1 MFYIKLSTNEVTEK
15 MNSRKFRHELKY
27 YLNTAD
33 YLIIKNRLSTIAG
46 PDEHTDSSGSY
57 RIRSLY
63 FETPDDKA
71 LLEKLYGVNE
81 REKFRIRYYNNDTSF
96 IRLEKKTKINNLT
109 NKISAP
115 ITKDECEKL
124 IAGDTEWMRESKNGL
139 ILELYAKMK
148 YELLRPKT
156 LVDYMREPFV
166 YRPGNVRVTF
176 DTKISTGVNST
187 DMFNAKTTMIKT
199 HGEPVII
206 MEVKYDN
213 YLPSIIRS
221 MVQVQNRRVTA
232 FSKYAVARVFG

>member
-1 MFYIKLSTNEVTEK
+1 MKQ
-15 MNSRKFRHELKY
+15 RKFRHELKY
-27 YLNTAD
+27 YLNTTD
-33 YLIIKNRLSTIAG
+33 YLIIKKRLSTIAG
-46 PDEHTDSSGSY
+46 PDEHTDGNGPY

-71 LLEKLYGVNE
+71 LLEKLNGVNE

-96 IRLEKKTKINNLT
+96 IRLEKKSKINNLT
-109 NKISAP
+109 NKITAP

-124 IAGDTEWMRESKNGL
+124 IEGDTEWMKESKNGL
-139 ILELYAKMK
+139 LLELYANMK
-148 YELLRPKT
+148 YELLHPKT

-166 YRPGNVRVTF
+166 YRPGNMRVTF

-187 DMFNAKTTMIKT
+187 DMFNAKTPMIKT
-199 HGEPVII
+199 NGEPVII
-206 MEVKYDN
+206 IEIKYDN
-213 YLPSIIRS
+213 YLPDIIRS

>member
-1 MFYIKLSTNEVTEK
+1 MKQRT
-15 MNSRKFRHELKY
+15 FRHELKY
-27 YLNTAD
+27 YLNLAD
-33 YLIIKNRLSTIAG
+33 YLIIKKRLSTIAG
-46 PDEHTDSSGSY
+46 PDEHTGENGSY

-71 LLEKLYGVNE
+71 LLEKLYGINE
-81 REKFRIRYYNNDTSF
+81 REKFRIRYYNEDTSF

-115 ITKDECEKL
+115 ITKEECEKL
-124 IAGDTEWMRESKNGL
+124 IAGDTEWMKESENGL
-139 ILELYAKMK
+139 LIELYAKMK

-187 DMFNAKTTMIKT
+187 DMFNAKTPMIKT

-213 YLPSIIRS
+213 YLPAIIRS

-232 FSKYAVARVFG
+232 FSKYAAARVFG

>member
-1 MFYIKLSTNEVTEK
+1 MKQ
-15 MNSRKFRHELKY
+15 RKFRHELKY

-33 YLIIKNRLSTIAG
+33 YLIIKNRLSAIAG
-46 PDEHTDSSGSY
+46 PDEHTDANGSY

-96 IRLEKKTKINNLT
+96 IHLEKKTKINNLT
-109 NKISAP
+109 NKIAASV
-115 ITKDECEKL
+115 TKDECEKL

-139 ILELYAKMK
+139 LLELYAKMK

-166 YRPGNVRVTF
+166 YRSGNVRVTF

-187 DMFNAKTTMIKT
+187 DMFNAKTPMIKT

-213 YLPSIIRS
+213 YLPEIIRS

>member
-1 MFYIKLSTNEVTEK
+1 
-15 MNSRKFRHELKY
+15 MNPRKFRHELKY

-46 PDEHTDSSGSY
+46 PDEHADANGSY

-96 IRLEKKTKINNLT
+96 IRLEKKIKINNLT

-115 ITKDECEKL
+115 ITQEECEKL
-124 IAGDTEWMRESKNGL
+124 IAGDTEWMKESKNGL
-139 ILELYAKMK
+139 LLELYAKMK

-187 DMFNAKTTMIKT
+187 EMFNAKTPMIKT

-213 YLPSIIRS
+213 YLPTIIRN

>member
-1 MFYIKLSTNEVTEK
+1 VKP
-15 MNSRKFRHELKY
+15 RKFRHELKY
-27 YLNTAD
+27 YLNTTD
-33 YLIIKNRLSTIAG
+33 YLIIKKRLSNIAG
-46 PDEHTDSSGSY
+46 PDEHTDANGSY

-71 LLEKLYGVNE
+71 LLEKLSGVNE

-96 IRLEKKTKINNLT
+96 IRLEKKSKINNLT

-115 ITKDECEKL
+115 VTKEECEKL
-124 IAGDTEWMRESKNGL
+124 IAGDTEWMKESKNGL
-139 ILELYAKMK
+139 LLELYAKMK

-156 LVDYMREPFV
+156 IVDYMREPFV

-187 DMFNAKTTMIKT
+187 DMFNAKTPMIKT

-213 YLPSIIRS
+213 YLPTIIRS

>member
-1 MFYIKLSTNEVTEK
+1 
-15 MNSRKFRHELKY
+15 LKY

-46 PDEHTDSSGSY
+46 SDEHTDGNGSY

-109 NKISAP
+109 NKISASV
-115 ITKDECEKL
+115 TKDECEKL

-148 YELLRPKT
+148 YQLLRPKT

-187 DMFNAKTTMIKT
+187 DLFSAKTPMIKT

-213 YLPSIIRS
+213 YLPEIIRS

>member
-1 MFYIKLSTNEVTEK
+1 MKTRT
-15 MNSRKFRHELKY
+15 FRHELKY

-46 PDEHTDSSGSY
+46 PDEHTDGNGAY

-115 ITKDECEKL
+115 ITKGECEKL

-187 DMFNAKTTMIKT
+187 DMFNAKTPMIKT

-213 YLPSIIRS
+213 YLPEIIRS

>member
-1 MFYIKLSTNEVTEK
+1 MKPRT
-15 MNSRKFRHELKY
+15 FRHELKY

-46 PDEHTDSSGSY
+46 SDEHTDGNGSY

-109 NKISAP
+109 NKISASV
-115 ITKDECEKL
+115 TKDECEKL
-124 IAGDTEWMRESKNGL
+124 IAGNTEWMKESKNGL
-139 ILELYAKMK
+139 LLELYAKMK
-148 YELLRPKT
+148 YQLLRPKT

-187 DMFNAKTTMIKT
+187 DMFSAKTPMIKA

-213 YLPSIIRS
+213 YLPEIIRN

-232 FSKYAVARVFG
+232 FSKYAAARVFG

>member
-1 MFYIKLSTNEVTEK
+1 MKPRT
-15 MNSRKFRHELKY
+15 FRHELKY

-46 PDEHTDSSGSY
+46 PDEHTDANGSY

-109 NKISAP
+109 NKISASV
-115 ITKDECEKL
+115 TKDECEKL

-148 YELLRPKT
+148 YQLLRPKT

-187 DMFNAKTTMIKT
+187 DLFSAKTPMIKT

-213 YLPSIIRS
+213 YLPEIIRS

>member
-1 MFYIKLSTNEVTEK
+1 MKP
-15 MNSRKFRHELKY
+15 RKFRHELKY
-27 YLNTAD
+27 YLNLAD

-46 PDEHTDSSGSY
+46 PDEHADGNGSY
-57 RIRSLY
+57 MIRSLY

-115 ITKDECEKL
+115 ITQEECEKL
-124 IAGDTEWMRESKNGL
+124 IAGDTEWMKNSKNGL

-156 LVDYMREPFV
+156 IVDYIREPFV

-187 DMFNAKTTMIKT
+187 DMFNAKTPMIKT
-199 HGEPVII
+199 YGEPVII

-213 YLPSIIRS
+213 YLPTIIRS

-232 FSKYAVARVFG
+232 FSKYAAARVFG

>member
-1 MFYIKLSTNEVTEK
+1 MKPRTL
-15 MNSRKFRHELKY
+15 RHELKY
-27 YLNTAD
+27 YLNKAD

-46 PDEHTDSSGSY
+46 PDEHTDFNGSY

-124 IAGDTEWMRESKNGL
+124 IAGDTEWMRESKNAL
-139 ILELYAKMK
+139 ILEQYAKMK

-166 YRPGNVRVTF
+166 YPPPEMYSEGEMISVALRDPDMPAYQAAEMLSDLFSGYYAAKRDAPKAQFRVMPYQTAREW
-176 DTKISTGVNST
+176 TVSGGY
-187 DMFNAKTTMIKT
+187 MC
-199 HGEPVII
+199 
-206 MEVKYDN
+206 
-213 YLPSIIRS
+213 
-221 MVQVQNRRVTA
+221 RV
-232 FSKYAVARVFG
+232 

>member
-1 MFYIKLSTNEVTEK
+1 MKQRT
-15 MNSRKFRHELKY
+15 FRHELKY
-27 YLNTAD
+27 YLNMAD
-33 YLIIKNRLSTIAG
+33 YLIIKKRLSTIAG
-46 PDEHTDSSGSY
+46 PDEHTGGNGSY

-71 LLEKLYGVNE
+71 LLEKLYGINE
-81 REKFRIRYYNNDTSF
+81 REKFRIRYYNEDTSF

-115 ITKDECEKL
+115 VTKEECEKL
-124 IAGDTEWMRESKNGL
+124 IAGDTEWMKESENGL
-139 ILELYAKMK
+139 LIELYAKMK

-187 DMFNAKTTMIKT
+187 DMFNAKTPMIKT

-213 YLPSIIRS
+213 YLPAIIRS

-232 FSKYAVARVFG
+232 FSKYAAARVFG